1 MKARLLTKILNNTK
15 YTVNNNQDYIAIGS
29 PLCHDLISVNKKS
42 LKIRY
47 ALDTW
52 NEGRLSVKHA
62 NEELLFIWDKLQE
75 LIDNGQIKDIIDGV
89 DIIENPLPV
98 YTVKKGELIES
109 FTDKYGWPNT
119 TINGEI
125 MYNNVW
131 FKTKQEAIKY
141 GIEEYTAGLSIL
153 GRRKQECESDLDNI
167 RTQIAEEWSHLEN
180 IKRLL
185 E

>member
-29 PLCHDLISVNKKS
+29 PLCHDLISVNKKF

-141 GIEEYTAGLSIL
+141 GIEEYTAGLS
-153 GRRKQECESDLDNI
+153 
-167 RTQIAEEWSHLEN
+167 
-180 IKRLL
+180 
-185 E
+185 